1 MSDDILDVERAKLL
15 KLRAAL
21 QTLLGQFRD
30 QLASN
35 IVDRRLRDNL
45 QRKIMGCEQAIAV
58 VDPVEVANFDQFR
71 IGLTAL
77 RMAKTYWE
85 IAGDGDDC
93 MPVPPADRPH

>member
-58 VDPVEVANFDQFR
+58 AEPAEIANFDQFQ

-77 RMAKTYWE
+77 RIATTYRE
-85 IAGDGDDC
+85 ITGGGDDY
-93 MPVPPADRPH
+93 MPVPPPDRPH